1 MTIRFREILA
11 ILIIVFSCVK
21 ITSQEDTYDSFAY
34 ETGEFKYVKEYPC
47 IDFDQNRLIIPG
59 SDSLLIALYDKI
71 DQVGALGQGQ
81 ISILH
86 IGGSH
91 VQAGIFS
98 HRLRC
103 NFRQLI
109 GDFTSSK
116 GVIFPFKTMGTNAP
130 TNYKM
135 STTGNWSKARCIDR
149 NPNLPLGISGAAI
162 RTSDSNASVSF
173 DLKSTD
179 SIKWEYDKLIV
190 LGDDA
195 NGEMYPKL
203 VCGIDTLIPYSFEDG
218 SYHFQLPYEASEGK
232 VIFTGANKSPLTFR
246 GLIPQNSY
254 SGLAYHEAGING
266 ASVPAWLRCDKF
278 EKELSYIT
286 PDIVIFG
293 IGINDANV
301 SPSKFSKE
309 DFKANYRRLINRIKR
324 VNPNVVCLFI
334 TNNDCKLNMKA
345 SPTPYNPNTLKVE
358 QAFIELAE
366 EYGGVVWNLFR
377 VMGGPGSSKE
387 WVAQGLMQTDRIHF
401 KREGYEILGDLL
413 YNAFV
418 LDYRN
423 LNIDE

>member
-1 MTIRFREILA
+1 MKRIFREILA
-11 ILIIVFSCVK
+11 LIVIVFCWVE
-21 ITSQEDTYDSFAY
+21 ITSQDIYDSYVY
-34 ETGEFKYVKEYPC
+34 ETGEFRYVNDYPC
-47 IDFDQNRLIIPG
+47 INFEQNKLTVPG
-59 SDSLLIALYDKI
+59 SDSLLIALYDRI
-71 DQVGALGQGQ
+71 DQIGAMGQGQ

-98 HRLRC
+98 HRLRE
-103 NFRQLI
+103 NFRSLI

-130 TNYKM
+130 TNYRM
-135 STTGNWSKARCIDR
+135 STSGVWTKARCVER
-149 NPNLPLGISGAAI
+149 APSLPLGITGAAI
-162 RTSDSNASVSF
+162 RTIDSNASVSF
-173 DLKSTD
+173 DLRSTD

-190 LGDDA
+190 LGGDA
-195 NGEMYPKL
+195 NGEVYPKL
-203 VCGIDTLIPYSFEDG
+203 VCGEDTLVPYSFEEG
-218 SYHFQLPYEASEGK
+218 AYRFQLPHEASEGK
-232 VIFTGANKSPLTFR
+232 VIFSGANRSPLIFR

-254 SGLAYHEAGING
+254 SGLEYHEAGING

-309 DFKANYRRLINRIKR
+309 DFKANYRKLISRIKR

-334 TNNDCKLNMKA
+334 TNNDCKLNMNGA
-345 SPTPYNPNTLKVE
+345 RTDYNPNTLKVE

-366 EYGGVVWNLFR
+366 EYNGAVWNLFR
-377 VMGGPGSSKE
+377 IMGGPGSSKE
-387 WVAQGLMQTDRIHF
+387 WVKHNLMQSDRIHF